1 MAGAFERVAIFG
13 AGLSGQAAK
22 RLAIERGMKVCIFD
36 EGGQGDEANF
46 DQQSLHAFDA
56 FIFSPG
62 FAMQHPWRV
71 LAEGVTKPCYSELG
85 FAAQYWRGQLLGVT
99 GTNGKTTLT
108 SLLCAGLEGAG
119 HVAVAAGNIGSPLSD
134 VVLGAVNR
142 SDAYAVCEISSF
154 QAELSEGLRLD
165 GLIWINFAEDHLDRY
180 ANLADYFA
188 AKQRLC
194 SCLAPDAPCVLG
206 ASVVAFDP
214 AVADISHCTL
224 VAQATEPV
232 EGLEPHSPFY
242 QSPQSENFALA
253 ASLWRAL
260 DLPLEALISRANTLQ
275 LAAHRLRQ
283 VEVWG
288 EVSFWDDSKA
298 TNFHAALA
306 AMDALNEQKVPVFW
320 IGGGSPKGG
329 DLDVFASALAPKVEA
344 AYLYGAVAQ
353 TLAAR
358 LSPQHASVEI
368 HRQFADAVV
377 AATRAA
383 LAQSSAAVLLSPGFA
398 SFDQFLSYAERGKSF
413 ISTVLS
419 LKDADRPN

>member
-134 VVLGAVNR
+134 AVLGAVNR

-188 AKQRLC
+188 AKQRLF
-194 SCLAPDAPCVLG
+194 SCLARDAPCVLG
-206 ASVVAFDP
+206 PSVVAFDP

-224 VAQATEPV
+224 VAQATDPDER
-232 EGLEPHSPFY
+232 LAPHSPFY
-242 QSPQSENFALA
+242 QSPQSENFSLA

-260 DLPLEALISRANTLQ
+260 DLPLEALITRANTLQ

-283 VEVWG
+283 VEVWD

-353 TLAAR
+353 PLAAR